1 METTSTLAERVEV
14 SVSNVG
20 GIDETS
26 IRLRPGVNVLAGRN
40 ATNRTSFL
48 QAIMAALGSDRP
60 SLKADADEGEAELV
74 VGDDRYRR
82 RLERRNGEVVFSGE
96 PYLEDAELADLFAF
110 LLESNEARRAV
121 GRGEDLRELIMRP
134 IDTDEINAEIQLLEA
149 EKREID
155 GRLEE
160 LEERARELPELE
172 ARRTAVTEEIET
184 AEAEL
189 AEVEERLERL
199 EADVDESRS
208 QQAALEETFT
218 ELRSARRELD
228 RLEYDIET
236 ERESREEL
244 ERERV
249 ELEREREELEAD
261 DGESA
266 DRLGGRIDELRER
279 KRSLETTLN
288 ELQSVVRFNEER
300 LEDGGIGLATVDDAE
315 TNGGAV
321 TDRLVEDDEEIVCWT
336 CGSNVDRERIETTL
350 DRLRELH
357 REQLTERA
365 ELDDRIEELSE
376 RRKRRRERRRK
387 REELTRRLETIESD
401 LDRHDERIAE
411 LEAERTALRER
422 IDALEAE
429 AESLEEEDAE
439 YDDVLEAHREANEL
453 EIRLEGLREDRET
466 IEDRIDEL
474 EELEGE
480 RDSLRERRTE
490 IESELT
496 ELRTR
501 VERTEAEAVEAFN
514 EHMASILS
522 ILEYANIE
530 RIWIE
535 RREREVREGR
545 RTVRRSAF
553 DLHVVRSSASGTT
566 YEDTVEHLSESE
578 REVTGLVFTLAGY
591 LVHDVHE
598 VVPFMLLDSLEA
610 IDSARIADVVDY
622 FEEFVDCLVVAL
634 LPEDAR
640 PLSEEYNYVTEI

>member
-1 METTSTLAERVEV
+1 MESSSTLAEGVEV

-26 IRLRPGVNVLAGRN
+26 VGLRPGVNVLAGRN

-60 SLKADADEGEAELV
+60 SLKADAEEGRVELV
-74 VGDDRYRR
+74 VGDDRHRR
-82 RLERRNGEVVFSGE
+82 RLERRNGEVVLSGE
-96 PYLEDAELADLFAF
+96 PYLEDAELAELFAF

-134 IDTDEINAEIQLLEA
+134 IDTDEINAEIRLLEA

-160 LEERARELPELE
+160 LEERLRELPELE
-172 ARRTAVTEEIET
+172 ARRTAITEEIET
-184 AEAEL
+184 AESEL
-189 AEVEERLERL
+189 AEVEGRLERL
-199 EADVDESRS
+199 EAGVDESRS
-208 QQAALEETFT
+208 QRAALEETFT
-218 ELRSARRELD
+218 ELRSARRKLE
-228 RLEYDIET
+228 RVEYDLET

-244 ERERV
+244 ERER
-249 ELEREREELEAD
+249 EELEDEREALDVD
-261 DGESA
+261 DGESV
-266 DRLGGRIDELRER
+266 DRLDGRIDELRGR

-300 LEDGGIGLATVDDAE
+300 LEDGGIDLATVDDAE
-315 TNGGAV
+315 SDGGAV
-321 TDRLVEDDEEIVCWT
+321 TDRLVEDDEEIACWT
-336 CGSNVDRERIETTL
+336 CGSRVSRDRIETTL
-350 DRLRELH
+350 DRLRKLH
-357 REQLTERA
+357 REKLTERA
-365 ELDDRIEELSE
+365 ELDDRIAELSE
-376 RRKRRRERRRK
+376 RRKRRREQH
-387 REELTRRLETIESD
+387 RERTELTRRLETIRSD
-401 LDRHDERIAE
+401 LERHDRRIAE
-411 LEAERTALRER
+411 LEDEREEFRDR
-422 IDALEAE
+422 IDTLEAQ

-439 YDDVLEAHREANEL
+439 YDDVLGAHREANRL
-453 EIRLEGLREDRET
+453 EIRLEGLRDDREGLRER
-466 IEDRIDEL
+466 IEEIESLADERT
-474 EELEGE
+474 E
-480 RDSLRERRTE
+480 LRERRE
-490 IESELT
+490 AAEDELT

-545 RTVRRSAF
+545 RTVTRSAF
-553 DLHVVRSSASGTT
+553 DLHVVRSSDSGGT
-566 YEDTVEHLSESE
+566 YEDTIEHLSESE

-598 VVPFMLLDSLEA
+598 EVPFMLLDSLEA

-622 FEEFVDCLVVAL
+622 FEGFVDCLVVAL

-640 PLSEEYNYVTEI
+640 PLSEEYHYVTEI

>member
-60 SLKADADEGEAELV
+60 SLKADADEGEVELV

-82 RLERRNGEVVFSGE
+82 RLERRNGEVVFSGG